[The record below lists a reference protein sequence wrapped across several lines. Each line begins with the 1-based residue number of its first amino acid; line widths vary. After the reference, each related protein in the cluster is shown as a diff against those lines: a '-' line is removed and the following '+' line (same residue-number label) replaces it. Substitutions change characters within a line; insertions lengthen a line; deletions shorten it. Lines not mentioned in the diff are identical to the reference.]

1 VVNPFRRIELNLFEA
16 FLLGIIQGLTEF
28 IPVSSTA
35 HLLIGQTIFN
45 IPADGAMFSFLV
57 IVQLGTL
64 ISLFAFYWKDLLNII
79 LDLLRYIIAVL
90 VCVIKYLVP
99 TSEKK
104 SDLAVTLKKS
114 LTSNVILGIYILL
127 ATVPALLAGFLLK
140 DAVEALFR
148 QPLLQAS
155 IRLFAAAILL
165 TLAEWLTKKNRPL
178 DAMTW
183 LDALFIGVMQIISV
197 FPGASRSGTTIS
209 GGMFRGF
216 DRPSAARFAF
226 LMSVPVMLAAG
237 GYEMLDVLRMPNLG
251 EFLPLLAVGFVTAAV
266 VGWFAIKWLI
276 AYLGRRSLYIFAAY
290 CTALGLITF
299 FVHLA

>member
-1 VVNPFRRIELNLFEA
+1 MTLIHA

-35 HLLIGQTIFN
+35 HLLIGQKLFGL
-45 IPADGAMFSFLV
+45 PADDAMFSFLV

-64 ISLFAFYWKDLLNII
+64 VSLFAFYWRDLLSIV
-79 LDLLRYIIAVL
+79 RA
-90 VCVIKYLVP
+90 
-99 TSEKK
+99 
-104 SDLAVTLKKS
+104 TLS
-114 LTSNVILGIYILL
+114 FRHSTPERNLGIYIIV
-127 ATVPALLAGFLLK
+127 ATIPALVAGYLLK
-140 DAVEALFR
+140 DAVETLFK
-148 QPLLQAS
+148 QPMLEAS
-155 IRLFAAAILL
+155 IRLLTAAALL
-165 TLAEWLTKKNRPL
+165 LFAEWLTKKNRTL
-178 DAMTW
+178 NSMTW
-183 LDALFIGVMQIISV
+183 VDALFIGLMQVISV

-237 GYEMLDVLRMPNLG
+237 GYEVLDVLKMPNLS

-276 AYLGRRSLYIFAAY
+276 DYLGRHSLYVFAAY
-290 CTALGLITF
+290 CAVVGVIVF
-299 FVHLA
+299 FLR